1 MISVSDC
8 TQVINQLLP
17 EPHAGLMAGIL
28 FGTKA
33 NLSYEF
39 KQALITTG
47 TIHITALSGMNITII
62 ANLTVTTLLS
72 VFSRKIASLLTILII
87 IGFILFVGPS
97 ASVVRAGIMGCLAL
111 LAVVTGRKR
120 KTIYLLIVTVILMIA
135 FRPSYIGEL
144 SFQLSV
150 LATLGLVLF
159 ASSHVPVQFDE
170 QLAPQPLDTPKAQ
183 GSVFFTFI
191 KEDFRTTLAAQIFTV
206 PLLAV
211 QLHQLSLI
219 APIANV
225 AIGFLIAPLTI
236 LGFFLVAVGFILP
249 VLAIPLSW
257 FVWLM
262 LSYLIVVI
270 EHLSQIPFAS
280 LRW

>member
-17 EPHAGLMAGIL
+17 EPHAGLLAGIL

-120 KTIYLLIVTVILMIA
+120 KAIYLLIVTVVLMIA
-135 FRPSYIGEL
+135 CRPSYLREL
-144 SFQLSV
+144 SFQLSI

-159 ASSHVPVQFDE
+159 ASSHVPIQSDE
-170 QLAPQPLDTPKAQ
+170 QQAPQSTDTSTTKR
-183 GSVFFTFI
+183 SVVLTFI

-236 LGFFLVAVGFILP
+236 VGLLLVGIGLVLPILATP
-249 VLAIPLSW
+249 ISW

-262 LSYLIVVI
+262 LTYLIFVI
-270 EHLSQIPFAS
+270 EHLSLIPFAS
-280 LRW
+280 LQW

>member
-17 EPHAGLMAGIL
+17 EPHAGLLAGIL
-28 FGTKA
+28 FGIKA

-39 KQALITTG
+39 KQALISTG

-72 VFSRKIASLLTILII
+72 VFSRKIASLLTICII

-120 KTIYLLIVTVILMIA
+120 KTIYLLFVTILLMIA
-135 FRPSYIGEL
+135 WRPSYIGEL

-159 ASSHVPVQFDE
+159 GSCHVPVQKDE
-170 QLAPQPLDTPKAQ
+170 HQPIQLTDNSTATSSAL
-183 GSVFFTFI
+183 FIFI

-211 QLHQLSLI
+211 QLHQVSLI
-219 APIANV
+219 APVANV

-236 LGFFLVAVGFILP
+236 VGLFLVVIGFILP

-262 LSYLIVVI
+262 LSYIIFIV
-270 EHLSQIPFAS
+270 EHLSLIPFAS
-280 LRW
+280 LQW